1 METMENVSKHI
12 FFFFDIYINKRFGV
26 YKLYET

>member
-1 METMENVSKHI
+1 METMEMFQNI
-12 FFFFDIYINKRFGV
+12 FFFFFDIYINKRFGV